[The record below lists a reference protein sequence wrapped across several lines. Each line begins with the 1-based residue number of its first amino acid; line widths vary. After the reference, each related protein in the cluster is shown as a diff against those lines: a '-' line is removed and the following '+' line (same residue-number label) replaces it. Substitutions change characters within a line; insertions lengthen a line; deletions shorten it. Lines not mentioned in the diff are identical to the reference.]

1 MTRKARNYHVHIHVN
16 DEITGFL
23 TGNSDKRQQP
33 GGPNFELY
41 RSSTGIQDQQE
52 LDKTADLIA
61 AQARAERAKAVRVKA
76 SGAVEW
82 QGSRGLTSVNLYHG
96 RRAGVTKEDLEY
108 MVLKLK
114 GLGLEV
120 RISTATDRK

>member
-1 MTRKARNYHVHIHVN
+1 MTRKSRNYHVHIHVR

-23 TGNSDKRQQP
+23 TGISDQRRFQE
-33 GGPNFELY
+33 GPNFELY
-41 RSSTGIQDQQE
+41 QAASGIQDQRE

-61 AQARAERAKAVRVKA
+61 TQARAERAKAVRVKA
-76 SGAVEW
+76 SGQVEW
-82 QGSRGLTSVNLYHG
+82 QGSRGLSSVTMYHG

-120 RISTATDRK
+120 RISTAKE